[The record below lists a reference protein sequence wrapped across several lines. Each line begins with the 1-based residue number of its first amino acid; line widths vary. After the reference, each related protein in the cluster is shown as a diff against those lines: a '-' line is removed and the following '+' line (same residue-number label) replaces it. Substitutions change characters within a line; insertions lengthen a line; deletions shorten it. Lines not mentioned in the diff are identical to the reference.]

1 MNLRHDTPVNIPVL
15 QLGFAQQF
23 DHRRPRPSIAS
34 LTPATAQ
41 DTPPLHFH
49 CRHVGV
55 EREFH
60 ARLCVQER
68 AARQNLSER
77 HERFD
82 SGGAASE
89 TVVFVTSRNL
99 RFEPD
104 AENRFET
111 VKERTSGKGP
121 PFGVFAD
128 TMVSRNFARRFPVPL
143 VFGLEEQLAGTL
155 VDFVG
160 LKGHGAV
167 GFEGGQHD
175 DPKSID
181 HLASIVWLALAY
193 LGLVERSV
201 SAERRILERVAKDTP
216 RVLEVTYRHEVAP
229 SDGFLMLPGFSS
241 FQLIEE
247 GQVIAEDVRGDVA
260 PPEGGYLLMP
270 LYQKQGDDGFFVV
283 QKVSVFWLWLSA
295 LLRYARAG
303 RIAHW
308 LPGIDRVDGEKHRV
322 LVYRRVARWYSLQFL
337 HLLGFRRR
345 EERDDVLLM
354 ERRAHDLP

>member
-1 MNLRHDTPVNIPVL
+1 MLVAVGGLHGNEPAGVQALVRVVGQLR
-15 QLGFAQQF
+15 
-23 DHRRPRPSIAS
+23 
-34 LTPATAQ
+34 
-41 DTPPLHFH
+41 
-49 CRHVGV
+49 
-55 EREFH
+55 
-60 ARLCVQER
+60 
-68 AARQNLSER
+68 
-77 HERFD
+77 
-82 SGGAASE
+82 GGAPLLRGDVVALAGNLKALKAGKRFLDEDLNRGFFRRAGSVDADIAEDRERSE
-89 TVVFVTSRNL
+89 LLDALDDAFAKARGPVVLLDLHT
-99 RFEPD
+99 
-104 AENRFET
+104 
-111 VKERTSGKGP
+111 TSGKGA

-143 VFGLEEQLAGTL
+143 VLGLEEQLAETL

-160 LKGHGAV
+160 LMGHVAV

-181 HLASIVWLALAY
+181 RLSSIVWLALAE

-201 SAERRILERVAKDTP
+201 DAERRGLEREAKDAP
-216 RVLEVTYRHEVAP
+216 RILEVTYRHEVAT

-241 FQLIEE
+241 FQPIEQ
-247 GQVIAEDVRGDVA
+247 GQVIAEDVRGDVVS
-260 PPEGGYLLMP
+260 PEGGYLLMP
-270 LYQKQGDDGFFVV
+270 LYQKQGDDGFFIVR
-283 QKVSVFWLWLSA
+283 KVWVFWLWLSA

-308 LPGIDRVDGEKHRV
+308 LPGIDRVDGEEHRV

-345 EERDDVLLM
+345 EEHDDVLVM

>member
-1 MNLRHDTPVNIPVL
+1 MAVGGLHGNEPAGAHALVRVVEQLQDGAPLVRGDVLALAGNLKALEAGKRFLDEDLNRRFSRRSVDGDVAEDRERPELLDVL
-15 QLGFAQQF
+15 DDAFAN
-23 DHRRPRPSIAS
+23 
-34 LTPATAQ
+34 
-41 DTPPLHFH
+41 
-49 CRHVGV
+49 
-55 EREFH
+55 
-60 ARLCVQER
+60 AR
-68 AARQNLSER
+68 
-77 HERFD
+77 
-82 SGGAASE
+82 GP
-89 TVVFVTSRNL
+89 VVFLDLHT
-99 RFEPD
+99 
-104 AENRFET
+104 
-111 VKERTSGKGP
+111 TSGKGP

-160 LKGHGAV
+160 MKGRVAI

-201 SAERRILERVAKDTP
+201 DAERRLLERAAKDAP
-216 RVLEVTYRHEVAP
+216 RILEVTYRHEVAT

-241 FQLIEE
+241 FQLIDE

-260 PPEGGYLLMP
+260 VPKGGHLLMP

-283 QKVSVFWLWLSA
+283 QKVWVFWLWLSA

-308 LPGIDRVDGEKHRV
+308 LPGIDRVDGEEHRV
-322 LVYRRVARWYSLQFL
+322 LVDRRVARWYSLEFL

-345 EERDDVLLM
+345 EESDGVLLM

>member
-1 MNLRHDTPVNIPVL
+1 MLVAVGGLHGNEPAGTHALVRVVEQLQDGVALVRGDVLALAGNLKALNAGKRFLDEDLNRRFSSRPANADVAEDRERTELLDALDDAFAKARGPAVL
-15 QLGFAQQF
+15 L
-23 DHRRPRPSIAS
+23 D
-34 LTPATAQ
+34 
-41 DTPPLHFH
+41 LH
-49 CRHVGV
+49 
-55 EREFH
+55 
-60 ARLCVQER
+60 
-68 AARQNLSER
+68 
-77 HERFD
+77 
-82 SGGAASE
+82 
-89 TVVFVTSRNL
+89 T
-99 RFEPD
+99 
-104 AENRFET
+104 
-111 VKERTSGKGP
+111 TSGKGA

-128 TMVSRNFARRFPVPL
+128 TMMSRNFARRFPVPL
-143 VFGLEEQLAGTL
+143 VLGLEEQLAGTL

-160 LKGHGAV
+160 LKGHVAV

-181 HLASIVWLALAY
+181 QLAAIVWLALAY
-193 LGLVERSV
+193 LGIVERSV
-201 SAERRILERVAKDTP
+201 SAERRILERVAKDAP
-216 RVLEVTYRHEVAP
+216 RILQVSYRHQVAP

-308 LPGIDRVDGEKHRV
+308 LPGIDRVDGEEHRV
-322 LVYRRVARWYSLQFL
+322 LVYRRVARWYSLEFL

-345 EERDDVLLM
+345 EERDDVVLM

>member
-1 MNLRHDTPVNIPVL
+1 MLVAVGGLHGNEPAGAHALVRVVEQLQDGVALVRGDVLALAGHLKALKAGRRFLDEDLNRRFSSRPADADVAEDRERTELLDALDDAFTNARGPVVL
-15 QLGFAQQF
+15 L
-23 DHRRPRPSIAS
+23 D
-34 LTPATAQ
+34 
-41 DTPPLHFH
+41 LH
-49 CRHVGV
+49 
-55 EREFH
+55 
-60 ARLCVQER
+60 
-68 AARQNLSER
+68 
-77 HERFD
+77 
-82 SGGAASE
+82 
-89 TVVFVTSRNL
+89 T
-99 RFEPD
+99 
-104 AENRFET
+104 
-111 VKERTSGKGP
+111 TSGKGA

-143 VFGLEEQLAGTL
+143 VLGLEEQLAGTL

-160 LKGHGAV
+160 LKGHVAV

-181 HLASIVWLALAY
+181 QLAAIVWLALVY

-201 SAERRILERVAKDTP
+201 SAERRVLECAAKDAP
-216 RVLEVTYRHEVAP
+216 RILEVTYRHQVAP

-241 FQLIEE
+241 FQLIEQ
-247 GQVIAEDVRGDVA
+247 GQVIAEDVTGDVA
-260 PPEGGYLLMP
+260 PPEDGYLLMP

-308 LPGIDRVDGEKHRV
+308 LPGIDRVNGEKHRL
-322 LVYRRVARWYSLQFL
+322 LVYRRVARWYSLKFL
-337 HLLGFRRR
+337 HLLGFRHR
-345 EERDDVLLM
+345 EERDDVFLM

>member
-1 MNLRHDTPVNIPVL
+1 MLVAVGGLHGNEPAGTHALVRVVEQLRDGTALVRGDLLALAGNLKALKAGKRFLDEDLNRRFSSRPANADVAEDRERTELLDALDDAFAKARGPAVL
-15 QLGFAQQF
+15 L
-23 DHRRPRPSIAS
+23 D
-34 LTPATAQ
+34 
-41 DTPPLHFH
+41 LH
-49 CRHVGV
+49 
-55 EREFH
+55 
-60 ARLCVQER
+60 
-68 AARQNLSER
+68 
-77 HERFD
+77 
-82 SGGAASE
+82 
-89 TVVFVTSRNL
+89 T
-99 RFEPD
+99 
-104 AENRFET
+104 
-111 VKERTSGKGP
+111 TSGKGA

-128 TMVSRNFARRFPVPL
+128 TMMSRNFARRFPVPL
-143 VFGLEEQLAGTL
+143 VLGLEEQLAGTL

-160 LKGHGAV
+160 LKGHVAV

-181 HLASIVWLALAY
+181 QLAAIVWLALAY
-193 LGLVERSV
+193 LGIVERSV
-201 SAERRILERVAKDTP
+201 SAERRILERAAKDAP
-216 RVLEVTYRHEVAP
+216 RILEVTYRHQVAP

-241 FQLIEE
+241 FQPIEQ

-260 PPEGGYLLMP
+260 PPQGGYLLMP

-322 LVYRRVARWYSLQFL
+322 LVYRRVARWYSLEFL

-345 EERDDVLLM
+345 EERDDVVLM

>member
-1 MNLRHDTPVNIPVL
+1 MLVAVGGLHGNEPAGTHALVRVVEQLRDGTALVRGDLLALAGNLKALKAGKRFLDEDLNRRFSSRPANADVAEDRERTELLDALDDAFAKARGPAVL
-15 QLGFAQQF
+15 L
-23 DHRRPRPSIAS
+23 D
-34 LTPATAQ
+34 
-41 DTPPLHFH
+41 LH
-49 CRHVGV
+49 
-55 EREFH
+55 
-60 ARLCVQER
+60 
-68 AARQNLSER
+68 
-77 HERFD
+77 
-82 SGGAASE
+82 
-89 TVVFVTSRNL
+89 T
-99 RFEPD
+99 
-104 AENRFET
+104 
-111 VKERTSGKGP
+111 TSGKGA

-128 TMVSRNFARRFPVPL
+128 TMMSRNFARRFPVPL
-143 VFGLEEQLAGTL
+143 VLGLEEQLAGTL

-160 LKGHGAV
+160 LKGHVAV

-181 HLASIVWLALAY
+181 QLAAIVWLALAY
-193 LGLVERSV
+193 LGIVERNV
-201 SAERRILERVAKDTP
+201 SAERRILERAAKDAP
-216 RVLEVTYRHEVAP
+216 RILEVTYRHQVAP

-241 FQLIEE
+241 FQPIEQ

-260 PPEGGYLLMP
+260 PPQGGYLLMP

-322 LVYRRVARWYSLQFL
+322 LVYRRVARWYSLEFL

-345 EERDDVLLM
+345 EERDDVVLM